1 MQQILLYNLE
11 GKKAQQ
17 IKQLCTLQKI
27 RFKSIAPEQYME
39 TIGSLAG
46 VVGMEKTNTPFTG
59 VPFTDEM
66 LVFVN
71 FNDEALWDFLSR
83 YRKAGIELINLKA
96 GLTPHNVTWNS
107 IQLRDELMR
116 EHEEIKKNREQQ

>member
-46 VVGMEKTNTPFTG
+46 VAGMEKTNVPFTG
-59 VPFTDEM
+59 VPFPDEM

-83 YRKAGIELINLKA
+83 YRKAGIEPINLKA

-107 IQLRDELMR
+107 IQLRDELMK
-116 EHEEIKKNREQQ
+116 EHEEIKKNREQ

>member
-11 GKKAQQ
+11 EKKARQ
-17 IKQLCTLQKI
+17 IKQLCTLLKI
-27 RFKSIAPEQYME
+27 RFKSIASEQYME

-46 VVGMEKTNTPFTG
+46 VVNMEKTNVPFTG
-59 VPFTDEM
+59 TAFTDEM

-83 YRKAGIELINLKA
+83 YRKAGIEPINLKA

-107 IQLRDELMR
+107 IQLRDELMK
-116 EHEEIKKNREQQ
+116 EHEEIKKNQQG

>member
-11 GKKAQQ
+11 GTKAQQ

-39 TIGSLAG
+39 TVGSLAG
-46 VVGMEKTNTPFTG
+46 VTGMEKTNTPFTG
-59 VPFTDEM
+59 TPFADEM

-71 FNDEALWDFLSR
+71 FSDESLWDFLSR
-83 YRKAGIELINLKA
+83 YRKAGIEPIRLKA

-116 EHEEIKKNREQQ
+116 EHEEITKKRQE